1 MPASVR
7 RAILAILVL
16 LAVSG
21 WTATAVLVSS
31 VILPAQANDEVLVNR
46 TRSYLSSY
54 IAVEAAGSRYE
65 RVTPYLTG
73 QALADLEAE
82 KSAKPAPVPG
92 LALSGAV
99 NVTVLWR
106 QGNQAL
112 LEAVFDLRDEAGVQT
127 HVGEHLL
134 LVLNAGEWDVDS
146 VWRLALD
153 ESAAPAPSPSTTPTT
168 TAPAS

>member
-16 LAVSG
+16 AAVGG
-21 WTATAVLVSS
+21 WTATTVLVTT
-31 VILPAQANDEVLVNR
+31 VILPAQANNETLINR
-46 TRSYLSSY
+46 TRSYLSTY
-54 IAVEAAGSRYE
+54 IAVEAEGSRYE

-73 QALADLEAE
+73 QALAALEAE
-82 KSAKPAPVPG
+82 RDAKPAPVTG

-99 NVTVLWR
+99 NVTLLWR

-112 LEAVFDLRDEAGVQT
+112 LEVVFDLKDAAGVQT

-153 ESAAPAPSPSTTPTT
+153 ESAAPAPSPSTAPT
-168 TAPAS
+168 ASPAS

>member
-16 LAVSG
+16 AAVGG
-21 WTATAVLVSS
+21 WTATAVLVTS
-31 VILPAQANDEVLVNR
+31 VILPAQANDEVLITR
-46 TRSYLSSY
+46 TRSYLSTY
-54 IAVEAAGSRYE
+54 VAVEAEGSRYE
-65 RVTPYLTG
+65 RVAPYLTG
-73 QALADLEAE
+73 QALAALEAE
-82 KSAKPAPVPG
+82 QSAKPAPVPG
-92 LALSGAV
+92 LALNGAV
-99 NVTVLWR
+99 SITLLWR

-112 LEAVFDLRDEAGVQT
+112 LEAVFDLGDEAGVQT

-153 ESAAPAPSPSTTPTT
+153 ESAAPASSPSAAPAATTP
-168 TAPAS
+168 AS